1 MPGKVVTM
9 SCFLLL
15 ARAVAAPVEVST
27 VEASTVQ
34 ESTAVIDRDVRL
46 FVMSAALNVAGFDV
60 ELAPRYHPV
69 REALREALA
78 GVDPNLAGRLRAVY
92 EAHRGGA
99 PHEEQL
105 APYISLAL
113 SVGPPPALTPLF
125 EEASMPPDTREVADI
140 LPLVRELYQTA
151 GLSRLW
157 GVLGQSY
164 DPYLDRLAP
173 PIRNTLVETEAYL
186 RLPTGG
192 PVERRAVVL
201 VELSL
206 PVNSVNLR
214 NYPDALFI
222 VLGDT
227 ADPPLDVIRHGY
239 LHVLLDS
246 RIATFR
252 DTELS
257 RNASLAGL
265 LEGVDGVR
273 PEYAA
278 DFENM
283 AGESLIYAIE
293 THLDQADP
301 DVRRGMID
309 AGYREGLLLAPFF
322 DEGLVELEKEGH
334 GIREY
339 LPQLFERLD
348 PEAEV
353 ARFNER
359 FFSIALP
366 ETVSVR
372 GEVPAPVPPPD
383 PARALLEEAQV
394 AFNRGD
400 DPTARSLFGRVLEEI
415 DPENGSALYGMAL
428 LASRAQDADQ
438 AREYFT
444 RTLASASSGDAI
456 RVWSH
461 IYLGHID
468 DLLCQRTSAIVHYES
483 ALEIGDDTQEAQAA
497 AREGLALPFGNAC

>member
-1 MPGKVVTM
+1 MFGKAVAT

-15 ARAVAAPVEVST
+15 AGAVAAP
-27 VEASTVQ
+27 AQ
-34 ESTAVIDRDVRL
+34 ESTAVIDRDLRL

-60 ELAPRYHPV
+60 DLAPYHPV
-69 REALREALA
+69 REALREALDE
-78 GVDPNLAGRLRAVY
+78 VDPNLAGRLRAVY
-92 EAHRGGA
+92 EEHRDGA

-125 EEASMPPDTREVADI
+125 EEASMPPDAREVADI
-140 LPLVRELYQTA
+140 LPLVRELYRTA

-173 PIRNTLVETEAYL
+173 PIRTTLVETEAYL
-186 RLPTGG
+186 RLPTAG
-192 PVERRAVVL
+192 PVDRRAVVL

-206 PVNSVNLR
+206 PVNFVNVR
-214 NYPDALFI
+214 NYPEDLFI

-227 ADPPLDVIRHGY
+227 AAPPLDVIRHGY

-246 RIATFR
+246 RIAAFR
-252 DTELS
+252 DRELS
-257 RNASLAGL
+257 RASSLAGL
-265 LEGVDGVR
+265 LDGVDGVR

-278 DFENM
+278 DFETM
-283 AGESLIYAIE
+283 AGESLIHAIE
-293 THLDQADP
+293 SHLDQTDP
-301 DVRRGMID
+301 ELRRGRID

-322 DEGLVELEKEGH
+322 DEQLAEFEKEGY
-334 GIREY
+334 GIQEY

-348 PEAEV
+348 PDAEV

-359 FFSIALP
+359 FFSIAVP
-366 ETVSVR
+366 ERTAVR
-372 GEVPAPVPPPD
+372 GEVPAPAPTPD
-383 PARALLEEAQV
+383 PARGLLEEAQV

-400 DPTARSLFGRVLEEI
+400 DATARSLFSRILGEM
-415 DPENGSALYGMAL
+415 DPDNGSALYGMAL

-461 IYLGHID
+461 VYLGHID
-468 DLLCQRTSAIVHYES
+468 DLLCQRASALRHYQS
-483 ALEIGDDTQEAQAA
+483 ALEIGDDTQGAQAA